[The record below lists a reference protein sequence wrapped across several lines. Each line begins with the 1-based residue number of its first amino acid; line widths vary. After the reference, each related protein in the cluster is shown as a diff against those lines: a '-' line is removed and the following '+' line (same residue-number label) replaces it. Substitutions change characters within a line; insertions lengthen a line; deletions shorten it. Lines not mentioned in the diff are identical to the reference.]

1 MADNAVDT
9 AELVDGAV
17 SSAKLADSSVA
28 SAKIA
33 AAAVTSAKIASGAV
47 GTTALADSGVT
58 SAKLADSSVTA
69 AKLGITFAQEGAQ
82 ISGAS
87 TTTIDLAQTLPSG
100 ALNSVLVF
108 KNGLSLRNMTALG
121 DTAADEDEFSVSA
134 NGGSGGVARLTFGS
148 ALSNGDGLIIWY
160 YH

>member
-1 MADNAVDT
+1 MVVVEPPEICAP
-9 AELVDGAV
+9 
-17 SSAKLADSSVA
+17 SCAKVIPSF
-28 SAKIA
+28 
-33 AAAVTSAKIASGAV
+33 AAVTEESASLALVTPESARAV
-47 GTTALADSGVT
+47 VPTAP
-58 SAKLADSSVTA
+58 
-69 AKLGITFAQEGAQ
+69 EGAQ
-82 ISGAS
+82 ISGGS